1 MSHFIFLG
9 TKLSMGKYEA
19 FICVLGNVLKSPKQG
34 QNQSLNCVS
43 PKRKTPLHTA
53 CLMEILLPPPSLWA

>member
-34 QNQSLNCVS
+34 QNQRVS
-43 PKRKTPLHTA
+43 TV
-53 CLMEILLPPPSLWA
+53 CLLKGKFHCIQLA